1 MNHFYAK
8 SSRPMAADGDDR
20 PSAKIVLLGAT
31 MVGKTTLINRLTN
44 GDFDSS
50 SQVTVGSCY
59 SSRVTEVGAT
69 RITLQIWDT
78 AGQERFKT
86 LVPMYFRGA
95 AAALVVYSVVDA
107 TSFRD
112 VAFWAARVKEDSN
125 SAPTLFLIA
134 NKTDLPQ
141 RQGII
146 AAGQDAA
153 TTHGA
158 EFYEVSAAS
167 GIGLDEMIQRV
178 AEVALASTEKKRAAT
193 IVNIKD
199 GPRIKKT
206 RRPC

>member
-1 MNHFYAK
+1 
-8 SSRPMAADGDDR
+8 MAADDL

-31 MVGKTTLINRLTN
+31 MVGKTTLISRLTN
-44 GDFDSS
+44 GDFDPS
-50 SQVTVGSCY
+50 SQVTVGPCY

-95 AAALVVYSVVDA
+95 AAALIIYSVVDA

-125 SAPTLFLIA
+125 SPPTLFLIA

-141 RQGII
+141 RQVSV
-146 AAGQDAA
+146 ADGQDAA
-153 TTHGA
+153 KTHGA

-167 GIGLDEMIQRV
+167 GVGLDEMIQRV
-178 AEVALASTEKKRAAT
+178 AEVALASTEEKKAAT
-193 IVNIKD
+193 VIKIKD
-199 GPRIKKT
+199 GPPPKKT
-206 RRPC
+206 KRPC